1 MKASR
6 LSNVHTFTLYALTMF
21 EIVITPAIITLFS
34 IIVISTIYLLTGF
47 RHYVSSVSKRVA
59 IDDGTSL
66 PSDESDYPSV
76 SIIIYSEDD
85 AENLEPLIHQ
95 IFEQD
100 YKSQFEVIVVND
112 GAVSATKDVIA
123 KLDRTYPNLYMTFTP
138 LQSRSLSRKKLAI
151 TLGIKASRY
160 ETVILT
166 SGNCCIESKTWL
178 KSMTRHFIQG
188 KEIVI
193 GYATSLIPEG
203 APNPWKR
210 LHAFDQVRT
219 AVEYLSWAIAGH
231 PYRGN
236 CYNLAYRR
244 SVFFKNKGFSRAL
257 HLKYG
262 DDDVFINEVA
272 NSGNTAIELS
282 TASIVE
288 VHDPYPQ
295 IAHRNAKI
303 RYNYTAKSL
312 RTSARRFFGSCSL
325 AWWALLGSTIAIS
338 IVGFP
343 SLIPLIASCVI
354 LLTTAIIMMFTWRKT
369 SRALGSR
376 PLFVTVPWFM
386 TYEPIY
392 NFYYRIKGFFKRAG
406 NLSWN

>member
-1 MKASR
+1 
-6 LSNVHTFTLYALTMF
+6 MF
-21 EIVITPAIITLFS
+21 EFVITPTIITLFS
-34 IIVISTIYLLTGF
+34 IIIISTIYLLTGF
-47 RHYVSSVSKRVA
+47 RHYVASVSKRVA
-59 IDDGTSL
+59 IDDSTPFPPDDSA
-66 PSDESDYPSV
+66 YPSV
-76 SIIIYSEDD
+76 SVIIYSEDD
-85 AENLEPLIHQ
+85 AENLETLIHQ

-100 YKSQFEVIVVND
+100 YQSQFEVIVVND
-112 GAVSATKDVIA
+112 GAVSSTKDVIA
-123 KLDRTYPNLYMTFTP
+123 RLERTYPNLYMTFTP

-151 TLGIKASRY
+151 TLGIKAARY
-160 ETVILT
+160 ETVFLT
-166 SGNCCIESKTWL
+166 SGNCSIESKTWL
-178 KSMTRHFIQG
+178 KSMARHFAQG

-193 GYATSLIPEG
+193 GYATPLIPED

-262 DDDVFINEVA
+262 DDDVFVNEVS
-272 NSGNTAIELS
+272 NSDNTAIELS

-295 IAHRNAKI
+295 IAHKNAKL

-312 RTSARRFFGSCSL
+312 KTSARRFFGSCSL
-325 AWWALLGSTIAIS
+325 AWWALLGSTVAIS
-338 IVGFP
+338 IIGFP

-354 LLTTAIIMMFTWRKT
+354 LLATAITLMFTWRKT
-369 SRALGSR
+369 SRAIGSR
-376 PLFVTVPWFM
+376 SLLITVPWFM

-392 NFYYRIKGFFKRAG
+392 NFYYRIKGLFKKSD